1 MIITD
6 KNEIELYFKRKML
19 IKEESWNNALE
30 SMNSTNVDLTITT
43 KPLLDT
49 TFKSEVC
56 NKKIRLV
63 IIDDSVLVES
73 LAGGKNPT
81 PDILLQI
88 WDVNESKNLI
98 MASYIRVDSDIN
110 YRGEILQLT
119 KVEKVL
125 TSWLLNSYESEFYGN
140 VHVVN
145 DIVKSV
151 ANMNSLSNV
160 FSVLN

>member
-6 KNEIELYFKRKML
+6 EKKIDAYFNRQML
-19 IKEESWNNALE
+19 IKEKSWKNTLE
-30 SMNSTNVDLTITT
+30 LMISTNVDLTTT
-43 KPLLDT
+43 IKPLLDT
-49 TFKSEVC
+49 TFHSVLC
-56 NKKIRLV
+56 NKKIKLV
-63 IIDDSVLVES
+63 IIDDSGFVKL
-73 LAGGKNPT
+73 LAGGQTPT

-98 MASYIRVDSDIN
+98 MASYIRVDSNIN

-151 ANMNSLSNV
+151 ANMNSFSNV